1 MCKNVKTKEE
11 VTLVIKIVIENIVV
25 GIETMELKDIIS
37 ILIGT
42 ISLAVAIVTAYNT
55 KKISDIQRKK
65 EITKIDNSEN
75 RLAVSLNT
83 YMTIYNR
90 QKDIVMKIFSFEN
103 REKFL
108 YKIMDVNDLEMIAYI
123 EEIVHMS
130 QESISTYINTT
141 EHELNCEEIKRLQDF
156 SSKLKNFFYISNEVK
171 DKARQEQK
179 RVLDNKISFKKK
191 KNYLTVSDYS
201 NQIIAGLPYNMR
213 IMDNN
218 SIDLLKCI
226 SIFDKNIQEDWHE
239 IERFINK

>member
-1 MCKNVKTKEE
+1 M
-11 VTLVIKIVIENIVV
+11 V

-37 ILIGT
+37 ILIGA

-83 YMTIYNR
+83 YMTIYNH
-90 QKDIVMKIFSFEN
+90 QKDIVMKIFSLEN

-108 YKIMDVNDLEMIAYI
+108 YK
-123 EEIVHMS
+123 
-130 QESISTYINTT
+130 
-141 EHELNCEEIKRLQDF
+141 
-156 SSKLKNFFYISNEVK
+156 
-171 DKARQEQK
+171 
-179 RVLDNKISFKKK
+179 
-191 KNYLTVSDYS
+191 
-201 NQIIAGLPYNMR
+201 

-239 IERFINK
+239 IERCINK